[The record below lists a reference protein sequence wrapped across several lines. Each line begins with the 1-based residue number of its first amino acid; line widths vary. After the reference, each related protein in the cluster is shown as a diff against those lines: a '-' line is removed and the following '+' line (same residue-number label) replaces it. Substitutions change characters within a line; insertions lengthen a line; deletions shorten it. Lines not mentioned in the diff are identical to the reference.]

1 MYHPPPEE
9 RPPSGLRAPP
19 LTWSGGCTSERPRI
33 PDRRTVRLALSRRFL
48 SGSLLLG
55 DPQAFEGAAGLR
67 CPSPRQSFPAAGA
80 LHPGRGNFHR
90 ARSPA
95 LRSTE
100 RGASRLQR
108 RLLQSLGTA
117 ASLPARL
124 WGTKQAGVARLRRV
138 AYIRPSSRLFCS
150 PSLSLG
156 LHIANLPIPPAAADR
171 VQRGPAAAVAAAA
184 ASSIPRRM
192 SGRAAQASP
201 GAPWPRTGPEGLCTR
216 SGGKRAGLP
225 ASPAVSALRGPEAE
239 EAPAATALKRRP
251 GGCCYPTPPYAGRL

>member
-1 MYHPPPEE
+1 M
-9 RPPSGLRAPP
+9 SLRFSSA
-19 LTWSGGCTSERPRI
+19 R
-33 PDRRTVRLALSRRFL
+33 
-48 SGSLLLG
+48 

-67 CPSPRQSFPAAGA
+67 CPNPRQSFPAAGA

-117 ASLPARL
+117 ASLPVLGHEAGRRRQC
-124 WGTKQAGVARLRRV
+124 WGGA
-138 AYIRPSSRLFCS
+138 AYTRPSSRLFCS

-156 LHIANLPIPPAAADR
+156 LHAANLPISPAAAADR
-171 VQRGPAAAVAAAA
+171 VPRGPAAAA
-184 ASSIPRRM
+184 ASSITRRM

-201 GAPWPRTGPEGLCTR
+201 GAPRPRTGPEGFCTR
-216 SGGKRAGLP
+216 SWR
-225 ASPAVSALRGPEAE
+225 
-239 EAPAATALKRRP
+239 
-251 GGCCYPTPPYAGRL
+251 